1 MSMVSVEDAT
11 ISRMTRDG
19 LHFEIMVDPDLA
31 LRYKKGENVSIENI
45 LASQFV
51 YSDAKKGE
59 KVSDEDLQK
68 VFHTHDIFT
77 IASSILK
84 HGELQLTTEQR
95 RKFTEEKRKQ
105 IADIISKQGIDPKT
119 KLPHPPQRILNAME
133 EAKVHIDP
141 FRGAKDQLKD
151 VLEKVQEVLP
161 IALER
166 VEVAIRVPMNY
177 AGKASS
183 AVRSMAPLKNEEW
196 KSDAWM
202 AVIEIPAGLQS
213 EIYDK
218 LNSLTG
224 GTVETKIIKEHKV

>member
-1 MSMVSVEDAT
+1 MVSVEDAT
-11 ISRMTRDG
+11 IARMTRDG
-19 LHFEIMVDPDLA
+19 LHFEVMVDPDLA
-31 LRYKKGENVSIENI
+31 LRHRKGENVSIENV
-45 LASQFV
+45 LASQFI
-51 YSDAKKGE
+51 YSDSKKGE
-59 KVSDEDLQK
+59 KVSDDDLQK
-68 VFHTHDIFT
+68 VFHTHDVFV

-95 RKFTEEKRKQ
+95 RKFTEEKRRQ
-105 IADIISKQGIDPKT
+105 IADMISKQGIDPKT
-119 KLPHPPQRILNAME
+119 KMPHPAQRIMNAME
-133 EAKVHIDP
+133 QAKVHVDP
-141 FRGAKDQLKD
+141 FKEARTQLKD

-166 VEVAIRVPMNY
+166 VEVAIRVPMSY

-183 AVRSMAPLKNEEW
+183 AVRSIAPVKSEEW

-224 GTVETKIIKEHKV
+224 GTVETKIIKEHKL

>member
-1 MSMVSVEDAT
+1 MVSVEDAT
-11 ISRMTRDG
+11 IARMTRDG
-19 LHFEIMVDPDLA
+19 LHFEVLVDPDLA
-31 LRYKKGENVSIENI
+31 LRYRKGEAVSIESV
-45 LASQFV
+45 LASQFI
-51 YSDAKKGE
+51 YSDSKKGE
-59 KVSDEDLQK
+59 KVSDHDLQK
-68 VFHTHDIFT
+68 VFHTPDIFA

-95 RKFTEEKRKQ
+95 RKFAEEKKRQ

-119 KLPHPPQRILNAME
+119 KLPHPAQRILNAME
-133 EAKVHIDP
+133 QAKVHIDP
-141 FRGAKDQLKD
+141 FREAKDQLKE
-151 VLEKVQEVLP
+151 VLEHVQEVLP

-166 VEVAIRVPMNY
+166 VEVAIRVPMSY

-183 AVRSMAPLKNEEW
+183 AVRSITPVKTEEW